1 MNGIK
6 VSTITEMNNV
16 GKCFEHRDWPRE
28 SISGVKGCCAPIAA
42 YYICFDLSVNVI
54 DRLKTLLH
62 QELSI
67 SESSSIFVTDGTYKI
82 VQVMNRKMSSTVLRQ
97 IFPSTEVTTFPGFS
111 NAIFGDRD
119 HGGKFLIEL
128 RDEVVQSA
136 IGISHFI
143 SLDTDKLEIYDPM
156 STIKSYVFSRVSLI
170 IQIRYFIF
178 SLAASHIDARLF
190 GFGGRTEMWLIA

>member
-1 MNGIK
+1 
-6 VSTITEMNNV
+6 
-16 GKCFEHRDWPRE
+16 
-28 SISGVKGCCAPIAA
+28 
-42 YYICFDLSVNVI
+42 
-54 DRLKTLLH
+54 LKTLLH

-136 IGISHFI
+136 IGISH
-143 SLDTDKLEIYDPM
+143 LL
-156 STIKSYVFSRVSLI
+156 VW
-170 IQIRYFIF
+170 IQISWKFTIPC
-178 SLAASHIDARLF
+178 LP
-190 GFGGRTEMWLIA
+190 